1 VSSDRTPTFWRHVGL
16 IFGVTALWL
25 PLSMLFNS
33 LQSLVLPVFVLRYV
47 APAHKGTV
55 LGVILFV
62 GLAAGALVQPLA
74 GIYSDKHLEAR
85 GASSVWW
92 GGRQPLIVG
101 GVVLTLAFL
110 AGFALASNL
119 ALLAIAY
126 VGVTVTAG
134 IAQAGFQGLLPDF
147 VPANL
152 RGSAAG
158 LKGFLE
164 LLGSVLGFSVAG
176 ILIKKG
182 HPSGVLL
189 AISVLGKDMLHKYRT
204 SPTQITRLLPTR
216 MPLSLRASTRRCR
229 RQLCATCYCPLQLL
243 AISLVLVIGTLLSLA
258 LVREGPRLRSQAA
271 MRDAADG
278 VRLAGPVTTL
288 ARQASRETH
297 PVPDIAGTPSVRGV
311 FTRVLVARFLFL
323 LGVYGIGH
331 FLLYYIRDR
340 LHLANAAGTTSVL
353 FTAFTAETALVAIG
367 AGVLSDRMGRLP
379 VLWGGALLSA
389 LGALLLV
396 PASTVTIILMGGS
409 IMSMGSG
416 LFASANWALAA
427 DLTPRA
433 AGGRFFGLLALAT
446 GGAAAL
452 AGLFGILVDRAGYN
466 PLFIVTA
473 LIFAGSAVALPRA
486 AQVARAVHSAASG
499 HLAAVAEPW
508 S

>member
-1 VSSDRTPTFWRHVGL
+1 MSSDRTPTFRRHFGL
-16 IFGVTALWL
+16 IVGVTALWL

-33 LQSLVLPVFVLRYV
+33 LQSLVLPVFVLHDV

-55 LGVILFV
+55 LGMILFV

-74 GIYSDKHLEAR
+74 GIYSDQHLEAR
-85 GASSVWW
+85 RASSVWW
-92 GGRQPLIVG
+92 GRRQPLIVG

-126 VGVTVTAG
+126 VGITVTAG
-134 IAQAGFQGLLPDF
+134 ITQAGFQGLLPDF

-182 HPSGVLL
+182 HPTGVLL
-189 AISVLGKDMLHKYRT
+189 AIG
-204 SPTQITRLLPTR
+204 
-216 MPLSLRASTRRCR
+216 
-229 RQLCATCYCPLQLL
+229 
-243 AISLVLVIGTLLSLA
+243 LVLVIGTLLSLA
-258 LVREGPRLRSQAA
+258 LVREGTRLRGQAA
-271 MRDAADG
+271 LRDVADG
-278 VRLAGPVTTL
+278 VRLGGPVTTL
-288 ARQASRETH
+288 ARQAARETL
-297 PVPDIAGTPSVRGV
+297 PVPDLAGNPRVRGV

-331 FLLYYIRDR
+331 FLLYYIHDR

-367 AGVLSDRMGRLP
+367 AGVLSDRIGRLP
-379 VLWGGALLSA
+379 VLWAGALLSA
-389 LGALLLV
+389 LGAFLLV
-396 PASTVTIILMGGS
+396 PASTVTTILMGGS

-427 DLTPRA
+427 DLTPRG

-486 AQVARAVHSAASG
+486 AQVARAVPSAASG
-499 HLAAVAEPW
+499 HLSAVAESW